1 MEMVVT
7 TTAIQHAKLQSNC
20 HQQTNTQILQDG
32 CPSCRPTNSV
42 KHKCN
47 SETTYLCLLLLRDRL
62 RRRLCGRRG
71 TSRLHNTNTIAS
83 THAVLYRTI
92 TLINSFMVL
101 IPGQPRWGYHKKTRE
116 MPGINGVIYILALV
130 SHTYYTASCS
140 LGIKIHILYA
150 NIERMF
156 QSFISCLMSAHLEQH
171 DRC

>member
-1 MEMVVT
+1 MTPRSPRFYRLFSRWTWVSWYQQKSSFWISLELRIMEMVVI
-7 TTAIQHAKLQSNC
+7 TTAIQHAELQSNC

-32 CPSCRPTNSV
+32 CLSCCPTNGV

-101 IPGQPRWGYHKKTRE
+101 IPEQPR
-116 MPGINGVIYILALV
+116 
-130 SHTYYTASCS
+130 
-140 LGIKIHILYA
+140 
-150 NIERMF
+150 
-156 QSFISCLMSAHLEQH
+156 
-171 DRC
+171 